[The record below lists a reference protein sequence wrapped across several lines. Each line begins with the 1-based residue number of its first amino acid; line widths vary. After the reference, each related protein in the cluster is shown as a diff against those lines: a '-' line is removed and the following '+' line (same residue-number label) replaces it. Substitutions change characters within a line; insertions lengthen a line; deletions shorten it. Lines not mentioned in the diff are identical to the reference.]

1 MLKNH
6 IFSITLIPVAP
17 AKQPQP
23 TTPLAATSGL
33 DLRSS
38 ATEVRLSL
46 RPETSSTTEE
56 SSGFNFHQPFFSQI
70 ILKKL
75 DHFTYKIVLK
85 MALLNGIVIVTTG

>member
-1 MLKNH
+1 MLKND

-56 SSGFNFHQPFFSQI
+56 SSGFNFHQTLYSQI

-85 MALLNGIVIVTTG
+85 MVLLNGIVIVTTG